1 MRVRRPPSRAIF
13 PPPSI
18 TVLRCAGTSI
28 GAAIAIVTGS
38 APQSNRTTSWLAI
51 AVRRAASVQLPGVPS
66 PTLGALP
73 EVSTAVTGGVQ
84 TPATEATVSAIQNT
98 LESKLDVT
106 LSSRA
111 SQQSVNDVAARV
123 ASIQS
128 GIGALQTYLDAP
140 ISSRASAA
148 DLTAVGTKVDQLQAL
163 LPSSSS
169 LSALTQAV
177 NALAPS
183 ISASQNR
190 LAIEQAL
197 ARGDRIAAF
206 YLPTAQGGQLD
217 LVRSIVVDVIDKNE
231 AAGGATLAVLKA
243 RRVIID
249 ADGRKAAGDYRGAY
263 LLYVAAYQVVGI

>member
-1 MRVRRPPSRAIF
+1 M
-13 PPPSI
+13 
-18 TVLRCAGTSI
+18 
-28 GAAIAIVTGS
+28 
-38 APQSNRTTSWLAI
+38 
-51 AVRRAASVQLPGVPS
+51 
-66 PTLGALP
+66 
-73 EVSTAVTGGVQ
+73 
-84 TPATEATVSAIQNT
+84 
-98 LESKLDVT
+98 
-106 LSSRA
+106 
-111 SQQSVNDVAARV
+111 
-123 ASIQS
+123 
-128 GIGALQTYLDAP
+128 QTYLDAP